1 MMVRERDERTT
12 LQSPTPR
19 HTKNSTHQHTVL
31 FFSFGNRALLSSPGV
46 FFSFPFALPLLS
58 NLAQKKRPV
67 FPSQTPG
74 PFASKHVR
82 GAPCRAP
89 VQGANRVVQK
99 QKPIKQQNP
108 APLSL
113 CSRALRLTRALLHVC
128 LAIRHS
134 APVAAGR
141 TRRLDVLGHRPHARP
156 SKFFCVRTSERENE
170 KTQRSPVSGAPPPP
184 FSRSTHPPG
193 THRAPALNPTCLVTV
208 ARAPPPQSSPPDP
221 TLPARIAPNNG
232 HRRAAAGDVGRR
244 PPLTTGGAR
253 PRPPGGRPG
262 PAGRGGGGVLVPDC

>member
-1 MMVRERDERTT
+1 MMIREREM
-12 LQSPTPR
+12 S
-19 HTKNSTHQHTVL
+19 
-31 FFSFGNRALLSSPGV
+31 ALPSSPPPPDTRKTQRTNTLYSSFHLEPAPFYPPPV
-46 FFSFPFALPLLS
+46 FFFSFPFALPLLS

-67 FPSQTPG
+67 FPSQAPG

-156 SKFFCVRTSERENE
+156 SKFFCARTSERENE

-184 FSRSTHPPG
+184 FSRSTPPPG
-193 THRAPALNPTCLVTV
+193 RTGHPLSIPRA
-208 ARAPPPQSSPPDP
+208 S
-221 TLPARIAPNNG
+221 
-232 HRRAAAGDVGRR
+232 
-244 PPLTTGGAR
+244 
-253 PRPPGGRPG
+253 
-262 PAGRGGGGVLVPDC
+262 